1 MDLMTSSSPVQHLEA
16 TFGNLILL
24 WNNFTNCGVR
34 HVQCTQT
41 YTITLDQIEYCNAL
55 KPMAH
60 PTVKAAHRDNIVPQ
74 DLFEQFRSL
83 RGAVAYTQLTR
94 TDISVYVVFLQRQ
107 TETTTNYGHIRM
119 LNTLV
124 HRLQKSP
131 QVLRYEY
138 LGANT
143 KFLVLTDSAFK
154 KEEQTG
160 HSLKGTLLL
169 RIPDNRTDISKGRL
183 LCHILDHNTKQ
194 IKNVTRSTC
203 SAELFGL
210 CDAGK
215 SFTSSPMAH

>member
-1 MDLMTSSSPVQHLEA
+1 
-16 TFGNLILL
+16 
-24 WNNFTNCGVR
+24 
-34 HVQCTQT
+34 
-41 YTITLDQIEYCNAL
+41 
-55 KPMAH
+55 
-60 PTVKAAHRDNIVPQ
+60 
-74 DLFEQFRSL
+74 
-83 RGAVAYTQLTR
+83 
-94 TDISVYVVFLQRQ
+94 
-107 TETTTNYGHIRM
+107 M

-169 RIPDNRTDISKGRL
+169 RIPDNRTDISEGRL
-183 LCHILDHNTKQ
+183 LCHILDHNTKR
-194 IKNVTRSTC
+194 IKNVTRSTF

-210 CDAGK
+210 CDACDHAMFFRQIIHE
-215 SFTSSPMAH
+215 FTYGPLTLEQGLQLREGSLQTTTHTSK